1 MTLLLVVPAMA
12 QPKEGCECVFAP
24 KAGQWQFNFN
34 IGRGDF
40 FNDLGGLY
48 YMLPDED
55 GTATGLGLDI
65 PSEALSNQ
73 LGITTIGTDVN
84 KGLGN
89 DYLSGDLQLYLLNTG
104 SLNYTNVAFSMGTK
118 YFITDHININL
129 SGAYILNLQPSK
141 NFVEGESTKLSDLNF
156 RDLDIS
162 VASATVNPGDI
173 YAQKAILGAVTNRLM
188 VQLGSEYYFHTRNER
203 IFPYVGVFGQFKM
216 ARIESFYP
224 AYTGQYIETDYYKE
238 IDPLTGEVVKD
249 EGYPDM
255 AFEELDLYRVPRA
268 GQALGFGGGINFG
281 VEFAVFEGLS
291 LGIEVAPVCYQY
303 TLLHLQVA
311 GQDPYYTTNH
321 NLRAFAFPSLT
332 IGYRF

>member
-1 MTLLLVVPAMA
+1 MTILLVVPAVA

-40 FNDLGGLY
+40 FNDVAGLY
-48 YMLPDED
+48 YLLPDED
-55 GTATGLGLDI
+55 GTATGVGLDI
-65 PSEALSNQ
+65 PSEVLSNG
-73 LGITTIGTDVN
+73 LGVTTIGTDVN
-84 KGLGN
+84 KGIGN

-141 NFVEGESTKLSDLNF
+141 DFVEGESTRLDDLNF
-156 RDLDIS
+156 DALDVS

-173 YAQKAILGAVTNRLM
+173 YAQKAILGTVTNRLM
-188 VQLGSEYYFHTRNER
+188 VQLGSEYYFNTRNER
-203 IFPYVGVFGQFKM
+203 IFPYLGVFGQFKM

-224 AYTGQYIETDYYKE
+224 AYTGQYIATDYPE
-238 IDPLTGEVVKD
+238 G

-255 AFEELDLYRVPRA
+255 GFEELDLVRVPRA
-268 GQALGFGGGINFG
+268 GQALGFGGGINLG
-281 VEFAVFEGLS
+281 VEFAVYEGLS
-291 LGIEVAPVCYQY
+291 IGLEVAPVCYQY
-303 TLLHLQVA
+303 TLLHMQVA
-311 GQDPYYTTNH
+311 GQDPYYAMNH
-321 NLRAFAFPSLT
+321 NLRAFAYPSLT